1 MEWYIVVVVLSALAL
16 TAGLI
21 TSYGNHRW
29 RVQTNRLLRELE
41 DARQPVSPPQYDPQ
55 ELDSLPEPVQ
65 QFFRTVLTPGQPVVS
80 AVTIEH
86 VGTFNT
92 GEKGEQ
98 WKSFRSRQRVVIR
111 RPGFVWDARV
121 QFAPGVAVYVHDAYV
136 AGRGI
141 LTAKL
146 FGLLK
151 LMDVPD
157 TPALAEGE
165 LMRFLAESA
174 WYPTALLPSQGV
186 QSEAVDATSA
196 KATLRDGNI
205 SVTMLFRFH
214 EEGWIDS
221 IRVEARGRLAENKV
235 IPTPWEG
242 RWSSYERRHGMLIPT
257 EGEVAWLLPEVRRAY
272 WRGRVV
278 GIDYEPS
285 NALA

>member
-98 WKSFRSRQRVVIR
+98 WKSFRSRQRVVIT

-121 QFAPGVAVYVHDAYV
+121 QFAPGLDVYVHDAYV

-141 LTAKL
+141 LTVKL
-146 FGLLK
+146 FGLVK

-186 QSEAVDATSA
+186 QWEAVDATSA

-221 IRVEARGRLAENKV
+221 VRVEARGRLAGNKV

-257 EGEVAWLLPEVRRAY
+257 EGEVAWLLPEGRRAY